1 MKKLLTQPLIHF
13 LCLGLAFF
21 LLFQWKGKNN
31 SDERIKVT
39 RDKLLTFMQY
49 RSKAF
54 NSEIYSKKLDA
65 MNEKDRQ
72 TLIDDWVREEVLYR
86 EAKSLKLDKDDYV
99 IKMRMIQKLK
109 FITQGFIESDHP
121 VKHQVIIDYFSKHK
135 SNYFTAPTIT
145 FTHVYFDLGN
155 QGDEVTEK
163 RAQTTKALLNDKH
176 IGFSE
181 GAQYGDHFLYHTNYV
196 ERTPDFITSHFGE
209 TMAKAIFDISTS
221 HFNQWLGPLKSPY
234 GYHLVFVSDNKIGAL
249 PALDEI
255 YDKVKQDAQRV
266 LSRQKNIEAI
276 DKIVERYQISVA
288 DLRS

>member
-13 LCLGLAFF
+13 LCLGLAIF
-21 LLFQWKGKNN
+21 LLAQWKGKNN
-31 SDERIKVT
+31 SDEKIKVT
-39 RDKLLTFMQY
+39 REKLLTFMQY

-54 NSEIYSKKLDA
+54 NSELYSKKLDA

-86 EAKSLKLDKDDYV
+86 EAKSLNLEKDDYV

-109 FITQGFIESDHP
+109 FITQGFIESEHP
-121 VKHQVIIDYFSKHK
+121 IKDQDITDYFSKHK
-135 SNYFTAPTIT
+135 SNYFISPTIT
-145 FTHVYFDLGN
+145 FTHVFFDN
-155 QGDEVTEK
+155 QGDEITEK
-163 RAQTTKALLNDKH
+163 RAKTTKAFLNDRH

-196 ERTPDFITSHFGE
+196 ERNPDFISSHFGE
-209 TMAKAIFDISTS
+209 TMEKAVFDISS
-221 HFNQWLGPLKSPY
+221 SDYNQWLGPFKSSY
-234 GYHLVFVSDNKIGAL
+234 GYHLVMVSDKSARKF
-249 PALDEI
+249 PRLDEV
-255 YDKVKQDAQRV
+255 YDKVKQDAQRA
-266 LSRQKNIEAI
+266 LNRQKNIETI